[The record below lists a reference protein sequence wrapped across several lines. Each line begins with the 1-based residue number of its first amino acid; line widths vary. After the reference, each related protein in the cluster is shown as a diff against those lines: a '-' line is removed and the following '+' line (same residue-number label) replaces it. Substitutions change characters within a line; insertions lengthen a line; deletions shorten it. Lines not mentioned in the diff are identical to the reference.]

1 MKRSASLSYYYY
13 LVIVL
18 FRNVG
23 QLSRKTVTFTEKSKE
38 ESAENSNGD
47 ISIGDKPVKSSPV
60 SHLWNSEDGVT
71 PLVRPEDA
79 VSTGL

>member
-1 MKRSASLSYYYY
+1 MTY
-13 LVIVL
+13 
-18 FRNVG
+18 
-23 QLSRKTVTFTEKSKE
+23 TEKSKE
-38 ESAENSNGD
+38 ESVVNSNGD
-47 ISIGDKPVKSSPV
+47 NDIEDKPVTSSPV

>member
-1 MKRSASLSYYYY
+1 M
-13 LVIVL
+13 
-18 FRNVG
+18 
-23 QLSRKTVTFTEKSKE
+23 TFTEKHKE
-38 ESAENSNGD
+38 ESVENSNGD

>member
-1 MKRSASLSYYYY
+1 MKRSASLSYCHY

-18 FRNVG
+18 FRNVC

-38 ESAENSNGD
+38 ESVENSSGDNG
-47 ISIGDKPVKSSPV
+47 IRDKPVTSSPV

>member
-1 MKRSASLSYYYY
+1 MKRSASLSYCHY

-18 FRNVG
+18 FRNVC

-38 ESAENSNGD
+38 ESVENSSGDNG
-47 ISIGDKPVKSSPV
+47 IRDKPVTSSPV
-60 SHLWNSEDGVT
+60 SHLWSSEDGVT